1 MSQPFAYV
9 TGGDGFPCNGGM
21 PGDEIVGAGGETVFV
36 GAARERRTSPLA
48 GHIVEKT
55 RDVRIQGV
63 SGCGRHTDF
72 FGGGGRL
79 GNENT
84 ELAERRREN
93 TKNAISEV
101 ETALCLRVFAKR
113 D

>member
-1 MSQPFAYV
+1 MGQPFAYV

-55 RDVRIQGV
+55 RDVRIHGV
-63 SGCGRHTDF
+63 SGCGRHADWREIRVMKTTNW
-72 FGGGGRL
+72 RS
-79 GNENT
+79 E
-84 ELAERRREN
+84 EREN